1 MNVKALQIFLGQRLA
16 GVLFQY
22 AISHDQVVN
31 RFVADDAFALDPHQ
45 GVLSTSFLASDS
57 NAQAALWAAIAAP
70 DLNGAMSKGDARIW
84 LLPAFFQNLLPEGPL
99 RTRIAEL
106 RGCAPNDHFEILAA
120 TGGDLPGDVHAR
132 PAVLSRA
139 QVERYVTQDNDA
151 LEMSVVAD
159 PMTDGISVSGVQ
171 AKLAVLRQG
180 DRFVARTKLTDSEHV
195 RHVIAKLPAGQ
206 YPLLPELEDLSLR
219 LAGAAGVSVVETDL
233 QPLKRLEVEHGY
245 ELGETDEKSN
255 FLAVYRYDRD
265 VDTPTGRV
273 HCEDFAQVLGVQPED
288 KYSLDYLTVAAV
300 LMARPSL
307 GEAAV
312 HELLRRILVSDFL
325 GNADMHL
332 KNIGLR
338 YPDGRTPELPPAYDI
353 VAYGAYGIVKS
364 GRALHLMPARPGDSM
379 AAPGPL
385 TPIIVREFCARLGLP
400 EKPAWAALRECAAKT
415 RAWTAMIEASGIGVK
430 MKERMHKRLALATAK
445 GKPR

>member
-1 MNVKALQIFLGQRLA
+1 VPSGIRPAPCVERITPDAYGELVSDAKAFLG
-16 GVLFQY
+16 GK
-22 AISHDQVVN
+22 
-31 RFVADDAFALDPHQ
+31 
-45 GVLSTSFLASDS
+45 ST
-57 NAQAALWAAIAAP
+57 
-70 DLNGAMSKGDARIW
+70 
-84 LLPAFFQNLLPEGPL
+84 
-99 RTRIAEL
+99 
-106 RGCAPNDHFEILAA
+106 
-120 TGGDLPGDVHAR
+120 
-132 PAVLSRA
+132 
-139 QVERYVTQDNDA
+139 
-151 LEMSVVAD
+151 
-159 PMTDGISVSGVQ
+159 GVQ
-171 AKLAVLRQG
+171 AKLAVLREG
-180 DRFVARTKLTDSEHV
+180 DRFVARTKLTDPKQV

-219 LAGAAGVSVVETDL
+219 LAAAAGVCVVEADL
-233 QPLKRLEVEHGY
+233 QPLRRLEVEHGY

-265 VDTPTGRV
+265 VDTPTGRI
-273 HCEDFAQVLGVQPED
+273 HCEDFAQVLGVQPEH

-338 YPDGRTPELPPAYDI
+338 YPDGHTPELPPAYDI
-353 VAYGAYGIVKS
+353 VAYGAYGIVKG
-364 GRALHLMPARPGDSM
+364 GRALHLMPALPGQTV

-385 TPIIVREFCARLGLP
+385 PPPVVREFCARLGLP

-415 RAWTAMIEASGIGVK
+415 RAWPAMIDASSIGAK
-430 MKERMHKRLALATAK
+430 MKERMHKRLALAAAK
-445 GKPR
+445 GKSS